1 MCDPWRATLHKK
13 NIVFL
18 CLSLMFLFNLSLTK
32 IQTHRK
38 DTKTVQSIPLFHLD
52 SSDVNILLYLCLPF
66 FSITFS
72 ELFASKVQIYVP
84 LPLIFF
90 LKVFVFLVFCNLKFL
105 SLCVVSLCWH
115 FDEYY
120 QVFLFFCFFW

>member
-13 NIVFL
+13 NIVFYACHSCF
-18 CLSLMFLFNLSLTK
+18 CLTCHSQKFRPTEK
-32 IQTHRK
+32 
-38 DTKTVQSIPLFHLD
+38 TKTVQSIPLFYLD

-72 ELFASKVQIYVP
+72 ELFESKVQIYVP

-120 QVFLFFCFFW
+120 QVFFFVFFFW